1 MTMPS
6 STSQPFLLDRG
17 RLAEPDADAVM
28 DGAGFARAD
37 WAVVD
42 VSGPGAVACLQG
54 LLTNDVERTGD
65 GAYVYAAVLT
75 SKGMIQSDVWAL
87 RRGGSVVL
95 VVPPDGKVAVDE
107 VLRKA
112 LPPRLARATDRLDAG
127 VWRLVGPQA
136 LDLAVRAGLTVPE
149 PGKSSANL
157 VAGVAVIAARPRAA
171 GPFGLELHAET
182 EHGAAL
188 AELLRQAGGRE
199 VGTAGLDLARIL
211 AGWPRLAAEID
222 DKTLPQE
229 VRYDDIDGV
238 SYTKGCYTGQETV
251 ARVHFRGH
259 PNRVLAGVSWGGGT
273 PEFRSEPAVTQDG
286 RDIGWVTSTAWAPPI
301 ERFIGLAKV
310 RREMDRTRPAMAW
323 GTAARIIALPF
334 SRDG

>member
-1 MTMPS
+1 MTTPS
-6 STSQPFLLDRG
+6 SWSQPFLLDKG
-17 RLAEPDADAVM
+17 GLAEADADVVM

-54 LLTNDVERTGD
+54 LLTNDVERPGD
-65 GAYVYAAVLT
+65 GAVVYAAVLT
-75 SKGMIQSDVWAL
+75 VKGMIQSDLWAL
-87 RRGGSVVL
+87 RRGGTVVL
-95 VVPPDGKVAVDE
+95 VVPPDGKAAVDE
-107 VLRKA
+107 VLRKT
-112 LPPRLARATDRLDAG
+112 LPPRLARASDRPDVG
-127 VWRLVGPQA
+127 VWRLVGPNA
-136 LDLAVRAGLTVPE
+136 LDLAASAGLALPE

-157 VAGVAVIAARPRAA
+157 VAGAAVVAARPRAA
-171 GPFGLELHAET
+171 GPHALELHTEA

-188 AELLRQAGGRE
+188 TELLARAGGRE
-199 VGTAGLDLARIL
+199 VGPAGLELARIL
-211 AGWPRLAAEID
+211 AGWPRLGAEID
-222 DKTLPQE
+222 QKTLPQE

-259 PNRVLAGVSWGGGT
+259 VNRVLAGVSWSGGT
-273 PEFRSEPAVTQDG
+273 PDFASPTAVTQNG
-286 RDIGWVTSTAWAPPI
+286 REIGWVTSVAWAPPI

-310 RREMDRTRPAMAW
+310 RREVDRARPATAW
-323 GTAARIIALPF
+323 GTAARILPLPF

>member
-1 MTMPS
+1 MTSPS
-6 STSQPFLLDRG
+6 PTQPFLLDRG
-17 RLAEPDADAVM
+17 HLAEADADVVM
-28 DGAGFARAD
+28 DGAGFAQAD
-37 WAVVD
+37 WSVVD

-54 LLTNDVERTGD
+54 LLTNDVERHGD
-65 GAYVYAAVLT
+65 GAYLYAAVLT
-75 SKGMIQSDVWAL
+75 SKGMIQSDLWAL

-95 VVPPDGKVAVDE
+95 VVPPDGKAAADE
-107 VLRKA
+107 VLRRT
-112 LPPRLARATDRLDAG
+112 LPPRLARATDRPEAG

-136 LDLAVRAGLTVPE
+136 LDLAERAGLTVPE
-149 PGKSSANL
+149 AGKTSANL
-157 VAGVAVIAARPRAA
+157 VAGVAVVVARPRAA
-171 GPFGLELHAET
+171 GPFALELHAER
-182 EHGAAL
+182 EHGSAL
-188 AELLRQAGGRE
+188 TELLARAGSRD

-211 AGWPRLAAEID
+211 AGWPRLGAEID
-222 DKTLPQE
+222 QKTLPQE

-259 PNRVLAGVSWGGGT
+259 PNRVLAGISWGGGT
-273 PEFRSEPAVTQDG
+273 PDFASASTITQDG

-310 RREMDRTRPAMAW
+310 RREMDRTRPAVAW
-323 GTAARIIALPF
+323 GTPARIVSLPF

>member
-1 MTMPS
+1 MTTPS
-6 STSQPFLLDRG
+6 TLQPFLLDRG
-17 RLAEPDADAVM
+17 RLAEADADAVM

-37 WAVVD
+37 WVVVD

-54 LLTNDVERTGD
+54 LLTNEVERPGD

-75 SKGMIQSDVWAL
+75 SKGMIESDLWAL
-87 RRGGSVVL
+87 RRAGGVVL
-95 VVPPDGKVAVDE
+95 VIPPDGKPKVDD
-107 VLRKA
+107 VLRKT
-112 LPPRLARATDRLDAG
+112 LPPRLARVTDRPEAG

-149 PGKSSANL
+149 AGKSSANL
-157 VAGVAVIAARPRAA
+157 VGGAAVVAARPRAA
-171 GPFGLELHAET
+171 GPFALELHAEA
-182 EHGAAL
+182 EHEAAL
-188 AELLRQAGGRE
+188 AELLRRAGGRD
-199 VGTAGLDLARIL
+199 VGAAGLDLARIL
-211 AGWPRLAAEID
+211 AGWPRLGAEID
-222 DKTLPQE
+222 QKTLPQE
-229 VRYDDIDGV
+229 VRYDDIEGV

-273 PEFRSEPAVTQDG
+273 PEFGSAAAVTQDG
-286 RDIGWVTSTAWAPPI
+286 RDIGWVTSTAWVPPI

-310 RREMDRTRPAMAW
+310 RREMDRTRPAIAW
-323 GTAARIIALPF
+323 GTAARVVPLPF

>member
-1 MTMPS
+1 MTTPS
-6 STSQPFLLDRG
+6 PAQPFLLDRG
-17 RLAEPDADAVM
+17 RLAEADADAVM
-28 DGAGFARAD
+28 DAAGFARAD

-54 LLTNDVERTGD
+54 LLTNDVERPGD

-75 SKGMIQSDVWAL
+75 AKGMIQSDLWAL
-87 RRGGSVVL
+87 RRGSSVVL
-95 VVPPDGKVAVDE
+95 VIPPEGKALADE

-112 LPPRLARATDRLDAG
+112 LPPRLARATDRPEASL
-127 VWRLVGPQA
+127 WRLVGPQA

-157 VAGVAVIAARPRAA
+157 VAGVPVVAARPRTR
-171 GPFGLELHAET
+171 GPFALELHAEAK
-182 EHGAAL
+182 HGVVL
-188 AELLRQAGGRE
+188 VELLLRAGGRD
-199 VGTAGLDLARIL
+199 VGLEGLDLARIL
-211 AGWPRLAAEID
+211 AGWPRLGAEID
-222 DKTLPQE
+222 QKTLPQE

-259 PNRVLAGVSWGGGT
+259 PNRVLAGVSWSGSMPT
-273 PEFRSEPAVTQDG
+273 FESTPAVTQDG
-286 RDIGWVTSTAWAPPI
+286 RDVGWVTSTAWAPPI

-310 RREMDRTRPAMAW
+310 RREMDRTRPAIAW
-323 GTAARIIALPF
+323 GTAARIVQLPF

>member
-1 MTMPS
+1 MTTPS
-6 STSQPFLLDRG
+6 STPPPFLLDRG
-17 RLAEPDADAVM
+17 HLAEADADAVM

-37 WAVVD
+37 WPVVD

-54 LLTNDVERTGD
+54 LLTNDVERPGD

-75 SKGMIQSDVWAL
+75 SKGMIQSDLWAL

-95 VVPPDGKVAVDE
+95 VVPPDGKAAVDE
-107 VLRKA
+107 VLRKT
-112 LPPRLARATDRLDAG
+112 LPPRLARATDRPEAG
-127 VWRLVGPQA
+127 VWRLVGPQT
-136 LDLAVRAGLTVPE
+136 LDLAVRAGLTIPE
-149 PGKSSANL
+149 PGKLSANL
-157 VAGVAVIAARPRAA
+157 VAGVAVIVARPRAV
-171 GPFGLELHAET
+171 GPFALELHAET

-188 AELLRQAGGRE
+188 VELLVTAGSRD
-199 VGTAGLDLARIL
+199 VGPAGLDLARIL

-273 PEFRSEPAVTQDG
+273 PDFGSVPAITQDG

-310 RREMDRTRPAMAW
+310 RREMDRTRPAVAW
-323 GTAARIIALPF
+323 GTAARIVPLPF

>member
-6 STSQPFLLDRG
+6 STPQPFLLDRG
-17 RLAEPDADAVM
+17 HLAEAEADAVM
-28 DGAGFARAD
+28 DGAGFAQAD

-42 VSGPGAVACLQG
+42 VSGPGAVACVQG
-54 LLTNDVERTGD
+54 LLTNDVDRPGD

-75 SKGMIQSDVWAL
+75 SKGMIQCDLWAL

-95 VVPPDGKVAVDE
+95 VVPTEGKAAVDE
-107 VLRKA
+107 VLRKT
-112 LPPRLARATDRLDAG
+112 LPPRLARATDRPEAG

-149 PGKSSANL
+149 LGKTSANL
-157 VAGVAVIAARPRAA
+157 VAGVAVVVARPRAV
-171 GPFGLELHAET
+171 GPFALELHAEA

-188 AELLRQAGGRE
+188 AELLVRAGSRD
-199 VGTAGLDLARIL
+199 VGQAGLDLARIL
-211 AGWPRLAAEID
+211 AGWPRLGAEID
-222 DKTLPQE
+222 QKTLPQE

-259 PNRVLAGVSWGGGT
+259 PNRGLAGVSWGGGT
-273 PEFRSEPAVTQDG
+273 PDVGSAPAITQDG

-310 RREMDRTRPAMAW
+310 RREMDRTRPAVAW
-323 GTAARIIALPF
+323 GTAARIVQLPF

>member
-1 MTMPS
+1 MTTPS
-6 STSQPFLLDRG
+6 ATPPPFRLDRG
-17 RLAEPDADAVM
+17 QLAEAEADAVM
-28 DGAGFARAD
+28 DSAGFARAD

-54 LLTNDVERTGD
+54 LLTNDVERAGD
-65 GAYVYAAVLT
+65 GAYVYGAVLS
-75 SKGMIQSDVWAL
+75 SKGMIQSDLWAL
-87 RRGGSVVL
+87 RRGGSVLL
-95 VVPPDGKVAVDE
+95 VVPPDGKAVVDE
-107 VLRKA
+107 VLRKT
-112 LPPRLARATDRLDAG
+112 LPPRLARATDRPEAG

-149 PGKSSANL
+149 PGKASANL
-157 VAGVAVIAARPRAA
+157 VAGAAVLVARPRAA
-171 GPFGLELHAET
+171 GPFALELHAET

-188 AELLRQAGGRE
+188 LERLARAGSRD
-199 VGTAGLDLARIL
+199 VGPAGLDLARIL
-211 AGWPRLAAEID
+211 AGWPRLGAEID
-222 DKTLPQE
+222 QKTLPQE

-273 PEFRSEPAVTQDG
+273 PDFGSVPAITQDG

-310 RREMDRTRPAMAW
+310 RREMDRTRPAVAW
-323 GTAARIIALPF
+323 GTAARIVPLPF